1 MYQQVDLYTDGGSRG
16 NPGPGGAGFTI
27 KMPDGEAIL
36 SRGIF
41 LGQTTNNIAEYTA
54 VREGLAAAKDLDAQ
68 SVRLFSD
75 SQLLVRQINGQYK
88 VKSPNLKDI
97 YADCMGLLAS
107 FGSWQATH
115 IYREKNTEADAMA
128 NRAMD
133 KKKDVELQH
142 TSVTSESKKLRL
154 GILLSGGGRTM
165 TNIQKEIEDGCL
177 NAEIVVVISSL
188 SNVRG
193 VQLARGLGLDPVI
206 IRKKDHPDIEQFSG
220 EIAKVLD
227 EAQVDLVVQAGWMC
241 LWQIPAHYE
250 NRVMNIHPALLPA
263 FGGKGMYG
271 HHVHEAV
278 VKTGCKVS
286 GCTVHFCTN
295 EYDAGPIIVQ
305 RTCEVKDD
313 DDADTLA
320 DRVFEQE
327 CAAYPEAIKL
337 FSEDRLKVKN
347 GIVER
352 TGKFS

>member
-1 MYQQVDLYTDGGSRG
+1 VYQQVDLFTDGGSRG
-16 NPGPGGAGFTI
+16 NPGPGGAGFII
-27 KMPDGEAIL
+27 KTPSGEAIL

-41 LGQTTNNIAEYTA
+41 LGQTTNNVAEYTA
-54 VREGLAAAKDLDAQ
+54 VREGLTAATDMQAQ

-75 SQLLVRQINGQYK
+75 SQLLVRQLNGQYK
-88 VKSPNLKDI
+88 VKSENLKSL
-97 YADCMGLLAS
+97 YADCMELLAS
-107 FGSWQATH
+107 FASWQVTH
-115 IYREKNTEADAMA
+115 VFREKNTEADAMA
-128 NRAMD
+128 NKAMD
-133 KKKDVELQH
+133 KKANVEIEH
-142 TSVTSESKKLRL
+142 KPGTSGGKKLRL

-165 TNIQKEIEDGCL
+165 TNLQQEIEAGYL
-177 NAEIVVVISSL
+177 NAEIVTVISSL

-193 VQLARGLGLDPVI
+193 VQLAKGLGLEPVI
-206 IRKKDHPDIEQFSG
+206 IRKKDSPDIEQFSTK
-220 EIAKVLD
+220 IANVLD

-241 LWQIPAHYE
+241 LWHIPANYE

-295 EYDAGPIIVQ
+295 EYDAGPIILQ

-327 CAAYPEAIKL
+327 CLAYPEAIQL
-337 FSEDRLKVKN
+337 FAEGQLKVVC
-347 GIVER
+347 GIVKR
-352 TGKFS
+352 QL

>member
-1 MYQQVDLYTDGGSRG
+1 MAKQVILYTDGGSRG
-16 NPGPGGAGFTI
+16 NPGPGGAGFVIST
-27 KMPDGEAIL
+27 PAGCPIL
-36 SRGIF
+36 ARGVF
-41 LGQTTNNIAEYTA
+41 LGQTTNNVAEYTA
-54 VREGLAAAKDLDAQ
+54 VREGLAAAKEMQAQ

-75 SQLLVRQINGQYK
+75 SQLLVRQLNGQYR

-97 YADCMGLLAS
+97 YADCIKLLAS
-107 FGSWQATH
+107 FASWQVTH

-128 NRAMD
+128 NQAMD
-133 KKKDVELQH
+133 KKGNVETRH
-142 TSVTSESKKLRL
+142 TSSSKSESEKLRI

-193 VQLARGLGLDPVI
+193 VQLAQGLGFNPVI
-206 IRKKDHPDIEQFSG
+206 IRKKDNPDVEQFS
-220 EIAKVLD
+220 EKIAKTLD

-241 LWQIPAHYE
+241 LWHIPANYQ

-263 FGGKGMYG
+263 FGGQGMYG

-305 RTCEVKDD
+305 RTCEVRDD

-320 DRVFEQE
+320 ARVFEQE
-327 CAAYPEAIKL
+327 RLAYPEAIKL
-337 FSEDRLKVKN
+337 FAEGRLKVQN
-347 GIVER
+347 GIVL
-352 TGKFS
+352 KQA